1 MTHGYASPIS
11 IINSGDI
18 AATSISD
25 AAAGISALTTCCYA
39 PITIANSG
47 DLTANGFGNAWGIQ
61 ADAGGPHSAIAIE
74 NNGM

>member
-1 MTHGYASPIS
+1 VFFS
-11 IINSGDI
+11 ILGFERTFRS
-18 AATSISD
+18 AAVAKTQIQFW
-25 AAAGISALTTCCYA
+25 A
-39 PITIANSG
+39 ITIANSG